1 MIVDI
6 TNEVLSKLKN
16 ELTNVTVLPS
26 YPDKP
31 PKFPVVIV
39 RDMQN
44 ISVGATKDTAGFNH
58 SDVSIEFQIFTKG
71 SKKMSDAKVIRNDI
85 DKILSDEYGMN
96 RVYSDEVPN
105 YTDRD
110 VYRYVLR
117 YNGII
122 DENKLIYGR

>member
-6 TNEVLSKLKN
+6 TNEVLTRLKN
-16 ELTNVTVLPS
+16 DLDNVSILPS
-26 YPDKP
+26 YPEKT
-31 PKFPVVIV
+31 PKFPVVVV

-44 ISVGATKDTAGFNH
+44 VSVIRTKDTSGFNH